1 VKASRKSRKEK
12 GNNLLLKRQQKQN
25 KIFTYYSDEAPRL
38 PGNTQNKPTKPQ
50 KKKKKK
56 KLLSFTSFLQLDRFS
71 NYLS

>member
-1 VKASRKSRKEK
+1 MKASRKSRKEK

-50 KKKKKK
+50 KKK
-56 KLLSFTSFLQLDRFS
+56 LLLFTSFLQLDRFS